1 MTLHAVAAVGNPK
14 LGSRT
19 RDAAERMA
27 AGLGVECEVIEI
39 RELGPGLLD
48 HEDPA
53 VAEAVRRVKRADI
66 LIAASPTYKA
76 TYTGL
81 IKLFLDRFEGTVGLE
96 GVVGIPLMLGAAPD
110 HSLACELSLKP
121 VLVEL
126 GATCPA
132 KGLYQL
138 EGRYATDGTLE
149 AWLGHWRETVI
160 RATRG
165 SWPIPESITGGATT

>member
-1 MTLHAVAAVGNPK
+1 MTVKAIAAVGNPK
-14 LGSRT
+14 LRSRT
-19 RDAAERMA
+19 RDAAERLA
-27 AGLGVECEVIEI
+27 AGLGVDCEVIEI
-39 RELGPGLLD
+39 SELGPGLLRAG
-48 HEDPA
+48 DPG
-53 VAEAVRRVKRADI
+53 VTEAVRSVKSADI

-96 GVVGIPLMLGAAPD
+96 GVVGIPLMLGAARD

-126 GATCPA
+126 GAICPT

-138 EGRYATDGTLE
+138 EGEYSTDGSLE
-149 AWLGHWRETVI
+149 AWLARWRDVVL
-160 RATRG
+160 RATRA
-165 SWPIPESITGGATT
+165 SIPT